1 MERNPDSPGPQLLV
15 SVRSAAEAREAFA
28 GGCDILDVKE
38 PSGGSLGAASGST
51 IRQISEV
58 ACESGIPLSAA
69 MGECVEWGAFVPPV
83 NLSAV
88 PEAGLRF
95 VKLGLAGL
103 GGKHD
108 VITSWLD
115 LAAQIGRQ
123 LGRGT
128 HHVAVIYADWQAA
141 GSPHPV
147 TILDALS
154 DHLASGNHEPE
165 FAGVLIDTFG
175 KESGRLT
182 DAMTVTQLVEIRER
196 TRELGLF
203 LALAGRV
210 TAGILPD
217 VMSVSPDIVAIRS
230 AACVGEDRQ
239 ANVRCEAVSQ
249 FRQVISDLTSKS
261 KLTAAFGE
269 VSDV

>member
-1 MERNPDSPGPQLLV
+1 MERKPGSPAAQLLV
-15 SVRSAAEAREAFA
+15 SVRSAAEAREAVA

-38 PSGGSLGAASGST
+38 PARGALGAASGPT

-58 ACESGIPLSAA
+58 ARESGIPLSAA
-69 MGECVEWGAFVPPV
+69 MGECAEWGAPFPPV
-83 NLSAV
+83 GLGAI
-88 PEAGLRF
+88 PEAGLKF
-95 VKLGLAGL
+95 VKFGLAGL
-103 GGKHD
+103 NENVNG
-108 VITSWLD
+108 ITSWLH

-128 HHVAVIYADWQAA
+128 RHVAVIYADWEAA
-141 GSPHPV
+141 GSPHPATV
-147 TILDALS
+147 LDALS
-154 DHLASGNHEPE
+154 DHLASESREPE

-182 DAMTVTQLVEIRER
+182 DAMTVTQLGEIRER
-196 TRELGLF
+196 TRELDLF

-210 TAGILPD
+210 SAGILSD
-217 VMSVSPDIVAIRS
+217 VMSISPDIVAIRS

-239 ANVRCEAVSQ
+239 ASVRCEAVAE
-249 FRQVISDLTSKS
+249 FRQAINELAQAS